1 MIEERVRRF
10 KVSLALL
17 VLLGLWVV
25 AVGSSLLVARYRL
38 SNDNPTWRSEV
49 LARGVT
55 FVASTAI
62 LSSFGAAATILTT
75 TRLAMSLVP
84 WVWVLSII
92 PLFIPP
98 IRWKNGQVLVSSET
112 WVLISVL
119 LTVGSGVFLAL
130 TILVRLLLTDP
141 QLVYFNP
148 QPS

>member
-17 VLLGLWVV
+17 VLLGLWLA

-38 SNDNPTWRSEV
+38 SNDNPTWRSEL
-49 LARGVT
+49 LARGVAL
-55 FVASTAI
+55 VASSTI
-62 LSSFGAAATILTT
+62 LASFGAAATILTT
-75 TRLAMSLVP
+75 TGLAMSLVP
-84 WVWVLSII
+84 WAWAFSVT

-98 IRWKNGQVLVSSET
+98 IRWKNGQMLVSSET

-130 TILVRLLLTDP
+130 SILVRLLLTDP
-141 QLVYFNP
+141 QLV
-148 QPS
+148 